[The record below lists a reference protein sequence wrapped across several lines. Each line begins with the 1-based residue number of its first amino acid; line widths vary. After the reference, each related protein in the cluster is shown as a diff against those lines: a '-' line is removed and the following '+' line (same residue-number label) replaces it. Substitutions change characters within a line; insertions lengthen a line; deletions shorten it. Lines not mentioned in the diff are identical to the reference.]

1 MLAVLGD
8 FDPRPASRYPGA
20 SFGLPLMR
28 RLDIDDRTAATALV
42 AVDPTETIYYINGGA
57 VDGLILTP
65 SHPCLAT

>member
-1 MLAVLGD
+1 
-8 FDPRPASRYPGA
+8 
-20 SFGLPLMR
+20 MR